1 MITRYSTILVTLCL
15 MTAAEGLVASAAA
28 QQSPASAAGSWVV
41 PRTPDGHPD
50 FQGTWTNVTITPFE
64 RPEDQESPVL
74 SWEEVQERQGDAVDP
89 TDPDRPAPQPGEVS
103 RCSSPP
109 TIQSLPAGFQEA
121 TTTGRGYND
130 VYCDWGANIAIVNGE
145 FRSSLLTNPSDGRR
159 PALTPEGER
168 RVAADRATRE
178 PFEQYDHP
186 ELRPL
191 SERCLLSRDVAGPPM
206 IAPRVAPDRSHLVF
220 SPFERG
226 ITAYNSNYTIVQTAD
241 HILIMAE
248 MVHDARI
255 IRIGDGPRLPPHI
268 RPWMG
273 DSWGRWEGDALVVET
288 TNFHPLQTFLG
299 IPPSEH
305 LKVTERFTR
314 VDEETILYEF
324 TVDDPTT
331 YSSPWG
337 GEIPFKPLNDRLYE
351 YACHEGNY
359 NMAGVLGGAR
369 YQERMEAQEKS
380 GSR

>member
-1 MITRYSTILVTLCL
+1 MITRYSTILVALCL

-50 FQGTWTNVTITPFE
+50 LQGNWTNVTITPFE
-64 RPEDQESPVL
+64 RPEDQESPVIT
-74 SWEEVQERQGDAVDP
+74 WEEVQERQGDAVDVIVRRTQP
-89 TDPDRPAPQPGEVS
+89 SDPDRPAPQPGEVS
-103 RCSSPP
+103 RCSNPP
-109 TIQSLPAGFQEA
+109 TTAGC
-121 TTTGRGYND
+121 GYNV
-130 VYCDWGANIAIVNGE
+130 VYFDRGTTIAIVNGE
-145 FRSSLLTNPSDGRR
+145 PRSSLLTNPSDGRR

-168 RVAADRATRE
+168 RVAAYRATRE

-191 SERCLLSRDVAGPPM
+191 AERCLMSFGSSAGPPM
-206 IAPRVAPDRSHLVF
+206 IPN
-220 SPFERG
+220 
-226 ITAYNSNYTIVQTAD
+226 TAYNSNYTIVQTAD

-288 TNFHPLQTFLG
+288 TNFHPSQTFRG

-314 VDEETILYEF
+314 MDEGILYEF

-359 NMAGVLGGAR
+359 AMPAVLSGAR
-369 YQERMEAQEKS
+369 YQERLEAQEKPD
-380 GSR
+380 SR

>member
-50 FQGTWTNVTITPFE
+50 LQGNWTNKTITPFE

-74 SWEEVQERQGDAVDP
+74 TLEEVQERQGYAEDWYVRRAQP

-103 RCSSPP
+103 RCSLLP
-109 TIQSLPAGFQEA
+109 TSGS
-121 TTTGRGYND
+121 TTTGCGYNG
-130 VYCDWGANIAIVNGE
+130 VYFERGTDIAIVNGE

-168 RVAADRATRE
+168 RVAAYRATRE

-191 SERCLLSRDVAGPPM
+191 AERCLMSRSRAGLM
-206 IAPRVAPDRSHLVF
+206 IP
-220 SPFERG
+220 G
-226 ITAYNSNYTIVQTAD
+226 AYNNNYTIVQTAD

-248 MVHDARI
+248 MIHEARI

-288 TNFHPLQTFLG
+288 TNFHPLQTYRG

-305 LKVTERFTR
+305 LKITERFTR
-314 VDEETILYEF
+314 MDEGILYEF

-337 GEIPFKPLNDRLYE
+337 GEMPFKPLNDQVYE
-351 YACHEGNY
+351 FACHEGNY
-359 NMAGVLGGAR
+359 ALSAVLSGAR
-369 YQERMEAQEKS
+369 YQERLEAQEKS
-380 GSR
+380 DSR

>member
-1 MITRYSTILVTLCL
+1 MIMRYSTILVTLCL
-15 MTAAEGLVASAAA
+15 MTAAEGRVASAAA

-50 FQGTWTNVTITPFE
+50 LQGNWTNVTLTPFE

-74 SWEEVQERQGDAVDP
+74 TWEEVQERQGDAVDVIVRRAQP
-89 TDPDRPAPQPGEVS
+89 SDPDRPAP
-103 RCSSPP
+103 
-109 TIQSLPAGFQEA
+109 PAGVVSLA
-121 TTTGRGYND
+121 PGYDGVYYDRGT
-130 VYCDWGANIAIVNGE
+130 NIAIVNGE
-145 FRSSLLTNPSDGRR
+145 LRSSLLTNPSDGRR

-168 RVAADRATRE
+168 RVAAYRATRE

-186 ELRPL
+186 EMRPL
-191 SERCLLSRDVAGPPM
+191 GERCLMSFGSSAGPPM
-206 IAPRVAPDRSHLVF
+206 IPNTF
-220 SPFERG
+220 
-226 ITAYNSNYTIVQTAD
+226 YNNNYTIVQTAD
-241 HILIMAE
+241 HILIMSE

-288 TNFHPLQTFLG
+288 TNFHPSQTFRG

-314 VDEETILYEF
+314 IAEGILYEF

-337 GEIPFKPLNDRLYE
+337 GEIPFKPLNDRVYE

-359 NMAGVLGGAR
+359 ALSNVLSGAR
-369 YQERMEAQEKS
+369 YQERLEAEEKS
-380 GSR
+380 DSR

>member
-1 MITRYSTILVTLCL
+1 MITRYSIILVAFCL

-50 FQGTWTNVTITPFE
+50 LQGNWTNLTITPFE

-74 SWEEVQERQGDAVDP
+74 TLEEVQERQGDAVDLIVSRAQP
-89 TDPDRPAPQPGEVS
+89 SDPDRPAPQPGEVS

-109 TIQSLPAGFQEA
+109 T
-121 TTTGRGYND
+121 TTGCGYNF
-130 VYCDWGANIAIVNGE
+130 VYFERGLSVAIVNGE

-186 ELRPL
+186 EMRPL
-191 SERCLLSRDVAGPPM
+191 AERCLLFGGPGPP
-206 IAPRVAPDRSHLVF
+206 ILPV
-220 SPFERG
+220 G
-226 ITAYNSNYTIVQTAD
+226 AYNSNYRIVQTAD
-241 HILIMAE
+241 HVMIMSE
-248 MVHDARI
+248 MIHDTRI
-255 IRIGDGPRLPPHI
+255 IRIGEPHPMPEDV
-268 RPWMG
+268 RPWFG

-288 TNFHPLQTFLG
+288 TNINPKQSLRGVL
-299 IPPSEH
+299 PS
-305 LKVTERFTR
+305 KDMRVTERFTR

-337 GEIPFKPLNDRLYE
+337 GEIPFKPLNDRVYE

-359 NMAGVLGGAR
+359 GMPAVLSGAR
-369 YQERMEAQEKS
+369 YQERLEAQEKS